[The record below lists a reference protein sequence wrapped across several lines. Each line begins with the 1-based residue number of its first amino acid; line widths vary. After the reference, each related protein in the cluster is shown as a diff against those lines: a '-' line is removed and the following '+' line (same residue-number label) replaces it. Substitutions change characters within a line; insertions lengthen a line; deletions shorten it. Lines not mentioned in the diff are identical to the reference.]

1 MFHHLMQRRP
11 FNGVRHGMVRT
22 NCLLDLAI
30 EGKGD
35 GRIEQ
40 RAIEGLVGNGD
51 GGGEGGSGG
60 GGKRGT
66 TGGVGGGGGIWGSWR
81 VLSFVWKKG

>member
-1 MFHHLMQRRP
+1 MFHLLMQRRP
-11 FNGVRHGMVRT
+11 FNGVRHGMART
-22 NCLLDLAI
+22 NCLLDLAF

-40 RAIEGLVGNGD
+40 RAIEGLVGD

-66 TGGVGGGGGIWGSWR
+66 TGGVGGGGGGIWGSWR